1 MDPTFRQATPADLEA
16 VHALRRAFYQET
28 NSAWDDAGG
37 RRALEQLLEQP
48 EHGEV
53 WILESLFGP
62 LGFLVLTFGYSLEF
76 LGQDAFIDELYLAPA
91 VRGMGHGHAAIKLSQ
106 QIAQRHGVAAVH
118 LEVSSENDAALS
130 LYTRNGF
137 VDHGRRLFTSWI
149 VQPPDRWP
157 G

>member
-1 MDPTFRQATPADLEA
+1 MDPTFRQATVADLDA
-16 VHALRRAFYQET
+16 VHSLRRAFYQET

-37 RRALEQLLEQP
+37 KRALEKLLAQP
-48 EHGEV
+48 ELGEV
-53 WILESLFGP
+53 WVLESLFGP

-76 LGQDAFIDELYLAPA
+76 LGRDAFIDELYLAPA
-91 VRGMGHGHAAIKLSQ
+91 VRGLGHGHAAITLAHK
-106 QIAQRHGVAAVH
+106 IAERHGVGAIH
-118 LEVSSENDAALS
+118 IEVASENDPALS

-149 VQPPDRWP
+149 AEPPDRWP